1 MFGGVSVKN
10 KKIRKKHINHN
21 PIEESTKAVFGEST
35 KAVFGEPKAKGDE
48 FIPKTFH

>member
-1 MFGGVSVKN
+1 MKN

-21 PIEESTKAVFGEST
+21 PIEES
-35 KAVFGEPKAKGDE
+35 VFGEPKAKGDE